1 MVGEPVG
8 SGRAIG
14 PPRKEGR
21 RKEGRKRKP
30 EAKGKLLARNSMY
43 SSTTS
48 SQNNFTVN
56 TVSTMR
62 ARRLI
67 H

>member
-21 RKEGRKRKP
+21 KEGGKKGGRGNRKQ
-30 EAKGKLLARNSMY
+30 KGNCWLVTLCTAQQHQARIISP
-43 SSTTS
+43 
-48 SQNNFTVN
+48 
-56 TVSTMR
+56 
-62 ARRLI
+62 
-67 H
+67 

>member
-21 RKEGRKRKP
+21 KEERKAEEETGSKR
-30 EAKGKLLARNSMY
+30 EIAGS
-43 SSTTS
+43 
-48 SQNNFTVN
+48 
-56 TVSTMR
+56 
-62 ARRLI
+62 
-67 H
+67 